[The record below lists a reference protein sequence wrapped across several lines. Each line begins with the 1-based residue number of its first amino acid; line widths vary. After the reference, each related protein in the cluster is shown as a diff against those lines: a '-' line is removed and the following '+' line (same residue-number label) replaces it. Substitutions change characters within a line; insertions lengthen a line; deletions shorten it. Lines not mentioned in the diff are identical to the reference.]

1 QITHQISSML
11 RRLFEINA
19 QTYFMKLT
27 GADEQITANRFK
39 MPFVFH
45 LIEEISRNFGYSLSL
60 INIDHKAA
68 LNSTQRTAANIL
80 LDGQMQHAVDQAFT
94 QCTASQGHTLNI
106 QFGKN
111 GYQDRQT
118 TREH

>member
-1 QITHQISSML
+1 
-11 RRLFEINA
+11 
-19 QTYFMKLT
+19 MKLT
-27 GADEQITANRFK
+27 GADEQIAAYCFK
-39 MPFVFH
+39 MPFIFH
-45 LIEEISRNFGYSLSL
+45 LIEEVSRNLGYALCL

-68 LNSTQRTAANIL
+68 LNITQRTAANIL
-80 LDGQMQHAVDQAFT
+80 LDGKMQHTVDQAFT
-94 QCTASQGHTLNI
+94 QRTARQGHTLNI